1 MQQNHPI
8 AYLSKSLRVKAQA
21 LSTYEKECLTLIMAV
36 TKWKSYLQ
44 HREFTIL
51 TDHKSLIHLGEQKLQ
66 QGMQ

>member
-8 AYLSKSLRVKAQA
+8 AYLSKSLGVKAQA